1 MSSRPLTRER
11 PDLWGRLPRNR
22 RQRGR
27 EEGSN
32 LNFNSDPKFRI
43 HNSELA
49 SPRFSTND

>member
-32 LNFNSDPKFRI
+32 LNFNSESKVQNSQFRI
-43 HNSELA
+43 SLTALFDE
-49 SPRFSTND
+49 